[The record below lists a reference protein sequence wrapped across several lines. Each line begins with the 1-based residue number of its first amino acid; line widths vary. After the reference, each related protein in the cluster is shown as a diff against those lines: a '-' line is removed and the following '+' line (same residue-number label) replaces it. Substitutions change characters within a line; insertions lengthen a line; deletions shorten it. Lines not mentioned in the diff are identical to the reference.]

1 MAGGTM
7 PPYLAKI
14 LNNEDRSPC
23 SDETARPYMDKINLE
38 T

>member
-14 LNNEDRSPC
+14 LNNEEGSLC
-23 SDETARPYMDKINLE
+23 SDETARPYMDKINSE